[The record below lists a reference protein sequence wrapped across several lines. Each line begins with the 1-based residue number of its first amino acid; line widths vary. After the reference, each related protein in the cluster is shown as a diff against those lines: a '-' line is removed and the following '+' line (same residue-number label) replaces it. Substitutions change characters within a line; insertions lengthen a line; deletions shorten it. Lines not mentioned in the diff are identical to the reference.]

1 MSPRH
6 AILFTIVFAIL
17 VPYYYLVDTP
27 ALKLVRLRE
36 QQESLLKLSTIDS
49 LTLTRGAETIRFQK
63 TSDPKRYQV
72 VEPANGFIPQD
83 LMQATMSLLMGAK
96 SVEVVSDNPNDL
108 RQFGLDQPTTTMV
121 ITAPG
126 RQPIRIEFG
135 SLNPT
140 KTAVYARIIGIPKV
154 FLMGRNLDYYQT
166 LMFQWIEGKQGK
178 NA

>member
-17 VPYYYLVDTP
+17 LPYYYLVDTP
-27 ALKLVRLRE
+27 ALKVVRLKQE
-36 QQESLLKLSTIDS
+36 QESLLKLSSIDGITVS
-49 LTLTRGAETIRFQK
+49 RGPETIKFER

-72 VEPANGFIPQD
+72 VTPSNGFIPQD
-83 LMQATMSLLMGAK
+83 LMQATTALLLGAT

-108 RQFGLDQPTTTMV
+108 RQFGLDQPSTTMV
-121 ITAPG
+121 IEAPG
-126 RQPIRIEFG
+126 REPIRIEFG

-140 KTAVYARIIGIPKV
+140 KTAVYARIIGNPKV
-154 FLMGRNLDYYQT
+154 FLLGRNLEYYQT